1 MISML
6 RQPLTLPRTNYKQKM
21 RRHVTYAKQRDAL
34 DFAEVVNGR
43 ASMYGVVFGG
53 ANWAL
58 TGLTLTQQIGYLP
71 FQLLGLMSCAIV
83 LMSMNNA
90 YDKLNDKQ
98 FEDWA
103 TRDTGRAFMLIFGLM
118 TLAGMDFGPHYL

>member
-1 MISML
+1 MISTL
-6 RQPLTLPRTNYKQKM
+6 RQPLAIPTTNFKRKT
-21 RRHVTYAKQRDAL
+21 RRCVIHAKQRDTL

-58 TGLTLTQQIGYLP
+58 TGLTLTQQAGYLP
-71 FQLLGLMSCAIV
+71 FQVLGLMSCAIV
-83 LMSMNNA
+83 LVSMNNA
-90 YDKLNDKQ
+90 HDKLNDKQ

-103 TRDTGRAFMLIFGLM
+103 TRDTGRVFMLIFALM
-118 TLAGMDFGPHYL
+118 TLAGLDFGTQYL